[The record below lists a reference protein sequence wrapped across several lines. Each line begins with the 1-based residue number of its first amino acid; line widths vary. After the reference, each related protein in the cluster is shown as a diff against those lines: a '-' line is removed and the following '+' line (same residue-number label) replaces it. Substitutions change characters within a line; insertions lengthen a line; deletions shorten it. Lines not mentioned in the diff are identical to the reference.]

1 MNAVPGVVFLA
12 ALIVGG
18 CAIGGSSPG
27 GPTLTVFAAAS
38 LGSALDEI
46 AAVYEAET
54 GASIVVA
61 TDASAALAT
70 QIEQGAPADIF
81 LSADTGN
88 PQRLAQAGLTD
99 GDPVVFARN
108 GLAVIVPVG
117 NPAAIRSPA
126 DLGRPG
132 VRIVAAGEAVP
143 VTAYAATFLQRLV
156 ASGSAPP
163 SLPGAYAANIV
174 SMEDNVS
181 AVVAK
186 IALGEGDAAIVYAT
200 DALASDGV
208 QTVVL
213 PSGTSVTAAYAAAIV
228 AASVSPAEARSFLDW
243 LLGPRGQ
250 AVLGRYGFQAGTP

>member
-1 MNAVPGVVFLA
+1 MNAVLGVVFLA
-12 ALIVGG
+12 AMVVGG
-18 CAIGGSSPG
+18 CTIGGSSPG
-27 GPTLTVFAAAS
+27 TSTLTVFAAAS

-46 AAVYEAET
+46 AAAYETES
-54 GASIVVA
+54 GQSIVVA

-81 LSADTGN
+81 LSADTRY

-108 GLAVIVPVG
+108 GLAVIVPAG

-132 VRIVAAGEAVP
+132 VRIVAAGDAVP
-143 VTAYAATFLQRLV
+143 VTSYAGLLLERLV
-156 ASGSAPP
+156 ASGHAPP

-200 DALASDGV
+200 DAVASDAV
-208 QTVVL
+208 QSVVL
-213 PSGTSVTAAYAAAIV
+213 PPGTSVTADYAATTIATSRRPV
-228 AASVSPAEARSFLDW
+228 EARSFLDW

-250 AVLGRYGFQAGTP
+250 AVLDGYGFETGTP